1 MYIYNIYIYNIYI
14 YYIYIYIYV
23 YIYIYN
29 KLLHL
34 SFFTFLTNK
43 IKELSKYL
51 HTDLEVKAAFTT
63 TPMVSFRSVRNQ
75 RLPCES

>member
-1 MYIYNIYIYNIYI
+1 M
-14 YYIYIYIYV
+14 YYIYIYMYIFTYIITFCIY
-23 YIYIYN
+23 
-29 KLLHL
+29 

-43 IKELSKYL
+43 IKELSEYL